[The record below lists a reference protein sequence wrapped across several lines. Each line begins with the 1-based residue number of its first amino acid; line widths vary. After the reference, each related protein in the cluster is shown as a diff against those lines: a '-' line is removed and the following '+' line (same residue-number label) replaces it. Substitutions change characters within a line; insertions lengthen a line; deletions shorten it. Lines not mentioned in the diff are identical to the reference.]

1 MSVIF
6 SDFLLPNEMPW
17 YTEHISTT
25 IFFICV
31 LFLSYQPVKVSRNNM
46 DHPVYRVVFDVR
58 ITIYTIICQD
68 LQISILSTLHNCHN

>member
-46 DHPVYRVVFDVR
+46 AHPVCFDFL
-58 ITIYTIICQD
+58 IIVTKTSLDQV
-68 LQISILSTLHNCHN
+68 SVILDSKLKS